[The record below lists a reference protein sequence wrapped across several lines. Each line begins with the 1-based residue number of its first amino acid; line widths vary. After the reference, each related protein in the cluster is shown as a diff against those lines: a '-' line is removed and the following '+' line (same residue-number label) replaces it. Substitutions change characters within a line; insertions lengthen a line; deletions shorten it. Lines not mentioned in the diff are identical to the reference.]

1 MATSAPETTPDEVGA
16 AEVNRS
22 SGKFGRGK
30 RNKKDKPLPPSKK
43 ELKRQ
48 QGQAEIVLLKQQTE
62 TEKYIL
68 DIQDLKNFTQ
78 LPLSSLTL
86 QGLSKSNFVEL
97 TDIQKGALPFALCAR
112 DILGAARTGSGKTLA
127 FIIPILEILYKE
139 SWSQMDGV
147 GAIVISPTRELALQI
162 FEVLRKVGRYHSLSA
177 GLLIG
182 GKDLK
187 SEQDRITRMNVLVC
201 TPGRLLQHMDQT
213 PEFICDNLQLL
224 VLDEA
229 DRLLDSGFE
238 KALNAIIENL
248 PKSRQTLLFSAT
260 QTKSVR
266 DLARL
271 SLKNP
276 EYIAVHDDAISSTP
290 KHLTQKYL
298 VCDLDKKL
306 DVLFSFIKTHLKQK
320 VLVFLSSCKQVR
332 FVFETFCKMQ
342 PGIPLMCMH
351 GKQKQVKRVAIFEQY
366 CRKQDA
372 CLFATDIA
380 ARGLDFPA
388 VDWVIQVDCPEDAS
402 TYIHRVGRTARY
414 ESHGQALL
422 LLLPSERDAMLSA
435 LEQKKVPITEIKANP
450 EKTISV
456 QSQLAAICTQ
466 LPDIKYLGQKAFICY
481 LRSIYLQADKNI
493 FDVGKL
499 PIDAFA
505 ESLGLPGAPKIK
517 FIKKAI
523 SKNQSRQAQV
533 ALDEADDSDD
543 IGNHAL
549 SVSQIRDKKSLK
561 QPTKREFTNDASVLE
576 DTGVIS
582 TPSESK
588 ISKDDLPKK
597 PKSRMD
603 KMFEKKNL
611 TVLSDHYAKLK
622 TQSESDREEDDEQD
636 FLQIKRANH
645 DIDESENL
653 ASMADVSITHR
664 QRLKLKKRALAERGL
679 GKKLIFDEEGNALH
693 AFQMETLED
702 FEATRDIASRTKEY
716 LEASSVAMQ
725 EADAVDRTVAR
736 AKLSERKRAK
746 KLKDKAD
753 RREESGQEVQATLGS
768 YSGDD
773 QSQDDF
779 VGSDD
784 GADFVLSDEGEYL
797 TLNED
802 DDNLSLNSFQKH
814 ESSKASKPIKKRL
827 PGAQKRRRGQ
837 QDQDDD
843 VDNHGTVG
851 GDMPGSPKN
860 KSKRVKNLDDLNTKS
875 LEDLAMELL
884 GN

>member
-320 VLVFLSSCKQVR
+320 VLVFFQAVNRFALFSRLS
-332 FVFETFCKMQ
+332 
-342 PGIPLMCMH
+342 
-351 GKQKQVKRVAIFEQY
+351 
-366 CRKQDA
+366 DA

-549 SVSQIRDKKSLK
+549 R
-561 QPTKREFTNDASVLE
+561 
-576 DTGVIS
+576 VIS